1 MLKEIFNDISDFEEV
16 KQNIEEN
23 NIPLAVTGIPDCVK
37 GVLGAYILSKENE
50 KGLFIAK
57 DEKSALKLFEDISNI
72 LGEGVY
78 YLPAKELVIMQ
89 VESASFE
96 YESNRMNVISKMI
109 SKDYKAIVT
118 YPDALLTFVTDQSEK
133 SRAILLKTGEE
144 VDIEKLIEKLSD
156 MGYKYSDVVE
166 GPGQFSK
173 RGGILDVFSP
183 SSKNPV
189 RVDFFGDEIDVMGIF
204 DVTSQRR
211 SENVREYEITPVFET
226 VLEREQRKELIEK
239 LSAIR
244 DKYKKRPT
252 MEKAFNK
259 ISLDIEKLSENQS
272 LPHIYKYI
280 NLMSEKP
287 KTVFDLFEGIIFSC
301 ENIGI
306 SDRLINYY
314 KLFKEDMKL
323 FTSQGEFTKDFGDIV
338 LSEEEFYSNMQK
350 KKLVYMDNFSVSSY
364 KSPLKALL
372 NINISTVSGFAGNID
387 NLLDDLDYYEKTGY
401 KTIIFLD
408 NERKVKNIKNT
419 LISKE
424 IMATEKYEFLTP
436 KTPLVTEG
444 ILSGGFQL
452 LKSKLVIIT
461 EKNQHIKSKKK
472 KKNKNHIQSFSDITP
487 GDYITHEN
495 YGVGVYR
502 GVEKLTVDGIT
513 KDYFK
518 IQYAGKDNLFVPCNQ
533 LEMISKFQ
541 SFDSDVKVKLNKLS
555 GTSWSQTKQRAKAA
569 AKDLAK
575 ELISLYS
582 QRQNT
587 KGFAFSPDT
596 PWQSEFEDKFSFE
609 ETYDQLRC
617 VSEIKKDMERPVPME
632 RLLCGDVGFGKTEV
646 ALRAAFKAV
655 MDSKQV
661 AILVPTT
668 ILALQHYNTLM
679 ARFYS
684 YPVNI
689 EFLSRQKSKKEQE
702 TILRKLARGEID
714 IIVGTHRIIQKDI
727 KFKDLGLLVIDEEQ
741 RFGVGHKESLKKMAT
756 NVDVLTLSATPIPR
770 TLNMALT
777 GILDMSVLEEA
788 PGDRSPI
795 NTYVLEHDMGVLCD
809 AIKRELSRG
818 GQVFYLHNRIDTL
831 DSTAAQIRQRVDANV
846 VTAHGKMTANEL
858 SKIWEQ
864 MVEGEIDVLVCTT
877 IIETGVD
884 IPNANTLIIEDADHL
899 GLSQLHQIRGRV
911 GRSSRRAYAYLTFKR
926 GKVLNET
933 SYKRL
938 NAIKEFTQFGSGF
951 KIAMRDLEIRGAGN
965 LLGAQQ
971 HGYME
976 SVGYDLYMKLI
987 ENAVREEKGMK
998 INKLD
1003 TIITLDVSEHIPEN
1017 YIENEEIRIE
1027 MYKKIANITSNEDF
1041 DDLYDELLDR
1051 FSDIPKTVENLMKI
1065 SMIRNRASHLGISE
1079 IKQNDNLILF
1089 YINEFAYEKMVA
1101 IMPQNK
1107 GRIFFSG
1114 GNRPYVSIRLKKG
1127 EQVIATAYEI
1137 ICQLENVE
1145 IQEETKQ
1152 EDNKEN
1158 EE

>member
-1 MLKEIFNDISDFEEV
+1 MLKDLFDNIIDFDEV
-16 KQNIEEN
+16 KENIEKN
-23 NIPLAVTGIPDCVK
+23 NIPLAVTGIPDCAK
-37 GVLGAYILSKENE
+37 GVLGAFLLEKTNE

-57 DEKSALKLFEDISNI
+57 DEKSALKLYEDILSI
-72 LGEGVY
+72 FGEGVY
-78 YLPAKELVIMQ
+78 YLAAKELVIMQ

-96 YESNRMNVISKMI
+96 YESTRMNVISKMI
-109 SKDYKAIVT
+109 SGDYKAVVT
-118 YPDALLTFVTDQSEK
+118 YPDALLTYVSEIDEKNKAFV
-133 SRAILLKTGEE
+133 LKTGEE
-144 VDIEKLIEKLSD
+144 ENTQKLIERLLD
-156 MGYKYSDVVE
+156 MGYKYSDIVE

-173 RGGILDVFSP
+173 RGGIFDIFSP

-189 RVDFFGDEIDVMGIF
+189 RIDFFGDEIDVMGLF
-204 DVTSQRR
+204 DVSSQRR
-211 SENVREYEITPVFET
+211 SENIRKYEITPVFET
-226 VLEREQRKELIEK
+226 VLDSAQRKSLIKKLSKLIDKYENRPAMEKVCQK
-239 LSAIR
+239 LSA
-244 DKYKKRPT
+244 
-252 MEKAFNK
+252 
-259 ISLDIEKLSENQS
+259 DIEKLSDGQS

-280 NLMSEKP
+280 NLLYEKP
-287 KTVFDLFEGIIFSC
+287 KTVFDLFEGFIFPC
-301 ENIGI
+301 ESIGI
-306 SDRLINYY
+306 SDRLTNYY
-314 KLFKEDMKL
+314 KLFREDMKL
-323 FTSQGEFTKDFGDIV
+323 FSSQGEFIKDFGDII
-338 LSEEEFYSNMQK
+338 LDEDRFYSYFK
-350 KKLVYMDNFSVSSY
+350 STKTVYMDNFVASSY
-364 KSPLKALL
+364 KSPLKAMV
-372 NINISTVSGFAGNID
+372 NIDIPTVSGFAGNMD
-387 NLLDDLDYYEKTGY
+387 NLIEDLQYYTKTGY

-408 NERKVKNIKNT
+408 NQRKVQNIKNT
-419 LISKE
+419 LVSKE
-424 IMATEKYEFLTP
+424 IMATQKYEALTP
-436 KTPLVTEG
+436 KTPLIAEG
-444 ILSGGFQL
+444 VLSGGFQL
-452 LKSKLVIIT
+452 LKSKLVVIT
-461 EKNQHIKSKKK
+461 EKNQHIKSKRK

-495 YGVGVYR
+495 YGVGVYK
-502 GVEKLTVDGIT
+502 GVEKLTVGGIT

-518 IQYAGKDNLFVPCNQ
+518 IQYAGTDTLFVPCNQ

-555 GTSWSQTKQRAKAA
+555 GTSWNQTKQRAKTA

-575 ELISLYS
+575 ELIELYS
-582 QRQNT
+582 KRQNT

-617 VSEIKKDMERPVPME
+617 ISEIKKDMERPVPME

-661 AILVPTT
+661 AVLVPTT

-679 ARFYS
+679 SRFYS
-684 YPVNI
+684 YPVKI
-689 EFLSRQKSKKEQE
+689 QFLSRQKTKKEQE
-702 TILRKLARGEID
+702 LILRQLARGEID
-714 IIVGTHRIIQKDI
+714 ILVGTHRIIQKDI
-727 KFKDLGLLVIDEEQ
+727 KFKDLGLLIIDEEQ
-741 RFGVGHKESLKKMAT
+741 RFGVSHKESLKKLSS

-770 TLNMALT
+770 TLNMALS
-777 GILDMSVLEEA
+777 GILDMSVIEEA
-788 PGDRSPI
+788 PGDRSPV
-795 NTYVLEHDMGVLCD
+795 NTYVLEHDMGILCD

-831 DSTAAQIRQRVDANV
+831 DFTAARIREKVDGNIV
-846 VTAHGKMTANEL
+846 IAHGKMSAQEL

-884 IPNANTLIIEDADHL
+884 IPNANTLIIENADCM

-987 ENAVREEKGMK
+987 ENAVREEKGEK

-1003 TIITLDVSEHIPEN
+1003 TIISLDVSEHIPEN
-1017 YIENEEIRIE
+1017 YIKNEEIRIE
-1027 MYKKIANITSNEDF
+1027 IYKKIANITSKEDF

-1065 SMIRNRASHLGISE
+1065 SMIRNRASLLGISE
-1079 IKQNDNLILF
+1079 IKQNENIIIF
-1089 YINEFAYEKMVA
+1089 YIDEFAYEKMIA

-1107 GRIFFSG
+1107 GRIFFSD
-1114 GNRPYVSIRLKKG
+1114 GNRPYVSIKLKKG
-1127 EQVIATAYEI
+1127 EGVISLAYNI
-1137 ICQLENVE
+1137 ICQLENADVE
-1145 IQEETKQ
+1145 NSKQ
-1152 EDNKEN
+1152 KKQVD
-1158 EE
+1158 